1 MGRHDSNPESKPILD
16 YKQIAEGADEMR
28 EMLRALVAAV
38 KAEGFDDKQARAIV
52 AGIMGIKPELTG
64 DTGD

>member
-1 MGRHDSNPESKPILD
+1 MMGRHDSNPERKPLLD
-16 YKQIAEGADEMR
+16 YAEVAASTDEMR

-52 AGIMGIKPELTG
+52 AGIMGIKPEQTG
-64 DTGD
+64 EDA